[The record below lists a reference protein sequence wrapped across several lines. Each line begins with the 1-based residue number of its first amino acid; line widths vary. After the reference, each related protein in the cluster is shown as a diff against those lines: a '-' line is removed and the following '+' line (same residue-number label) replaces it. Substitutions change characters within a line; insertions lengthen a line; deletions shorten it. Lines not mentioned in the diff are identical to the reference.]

1 MQWVGYTVHPVTIQE
16 DMMIKKLVYKLLN
29 RRLPPKENKMKWV
42 WYSMIHKENE
52 SNKFVD
58 INKKMW

>member
-1 MQWVGYTVHPVTIQE
+1 
-16 DMMIKKLVYKLLN
+16 MIKKLVYKLLN
-29 RRLPPKENKMKWV
+29 RRSLPKENKMKWV

>member
-1 MQWVGYTVHPVTIQE
+1 
-16 DMMIKKLVYKLLN
+16 MIKKLVYKLLN
-29 RRLPPKENKMKWV
+29 IRTLTTPNKMKWV
-42 WYSMIHKENE
+42 WYSMMHKENE

>member
-1 MQWVGYTVHPVTIQE
+1 
-16 DMMIKKLVYKLLN
+16 MIKKLVYKLLN
-29 RRLPPKENKMKWV
+29 RRLLPKENKMKWV
-42 WYSMIHKENE
+42 WYSMIHKENQ